1 MYKIQPV
8 NNEEE
13 FVTCKMT
20 TLASQTKLICQMMI
34 RTDQNKLENFACFND
49 VIQSFLTP
57 KLCPTPHLRIEARW
71 NKKIIFDHWSNE
83 NDCFK
88 KTKIISQFLEIV
100 A

>member
-34 RTDQNKLENFACFND
+34 RTDQNKLENFACF
-49 VIQSFLTP
+49 
-57 KLCPTPHLRIEARW
+57 LC
-71 NKKIIFDHWSNE
+71 NSKFFDSKTLSN
-83 NDCFK
+83 
-88 KTKIISQFLEIV
+88 TSSQN
-100 A
+100 